1 MESALRKAKP
11 VNSDLLQDA
20 HAVFLPAF
28 DNWDIDAVVTPFLA
42 KGGRSILVGES
53 RAEYLAR
60 RMSDERR
67 RTESAAFFRDRLD
80 RLTGGRGGV
89 IIAVD
94 EELAGIRRLEGL
106 VPDLPTLEEATT
118 MADREIEERCYEN
131 ARAARE
137 LGVTMYLAP
146 IMDVVTGGNP
156 WLKGRTISPLP
167 AEVARIGSAYIRGV
181 QRAGIT
187 AVAKHFPGYDRLDA
201 DPAITD
207 VSLSTPMDTVMEN
220 ARTFSAAI
228 AAATAAVMVGPA
240 PVLAVDGE
248 NAACVSPAVI
258 GLLRTGFGFGGLIVS
273 DDLDAPATMRGR
285 SLLDTALAGLA
296 AGADLLLIA
305 GGPHLSSLCHA
316 VAQAAGE
323 GRLPR
328 ERLSEAAERVRAVA
342 AR

>member
-1 MESALRKAKP
+1 M
-11 VNSDLLQDA
+11 NSDLLRDA

-28 DNWDIDAVVTPFLA
+28 DNWDIGAVLTPFLA
-42 KGGRSILVGES
+42 NGGCSLLIGES
-53 RAEYLAR
+53 RVEYLAR

-67 RTESAAFFRDRLD
+67 LTESAAFFQDRLD
-80 RLTGGRGGV
+80 RLTGGMSGI

-106 VPDLPTLEEATT
+106 VPDLPTLEEARA

-131 ARAARE
+131 ARAARA
-137 LGVTMYLAP
+137 LGITMYLAP

-156 WLKGRTISPLP
+156 WLKGRTISPIP
-167 AEVARIGSAYIRGV
+167 AEVTRIGSAFIRGV

-207 VSLSTPMDTVMEN
+207 VSLATPLDRVMEN
-220 ARTFSAAI
+220 ARAFSAAI
-228 AAATAAVMVGPA
+228 ASGTAAVMVGPA
-240 PVLAVDGE
+240 PICAVDRE

-258 GLLRTGFGFGGLIVS
+258 GLLRTSFGFSGLIVS

-285 SLLDTALAGLA
+285 SLLDTALAGLT
-296 AGADLLLIA
+296 AGADLLLVA

-316 VAQAAGE
+316 VAQAAE
-323 GRLPR
+323 DGRLPP
-328 ERLSEAAERVRAVA
+328 ERLREAAKRVRAVA